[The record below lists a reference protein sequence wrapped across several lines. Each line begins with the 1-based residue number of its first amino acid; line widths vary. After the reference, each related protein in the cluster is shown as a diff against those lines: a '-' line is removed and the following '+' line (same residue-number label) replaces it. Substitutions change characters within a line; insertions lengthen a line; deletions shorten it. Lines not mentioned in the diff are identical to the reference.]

1 MYIEQLLKERD
12 MERLAVTRAATQ
24 AEEAER
30 QVDMLKQELRQVNS
44 LFLIF
49 SYFCVTFIPSAIIY
63 IAVYT
68 SLNQHNLFT
77 INSF

>member
-44 LFLIF
+44 LFFNLQLLL
-49 SYFCVTFIPSAIIY
+49 SYIY
-63 IAVYT
+63 SQGHYLYC
-68 SLNQHNLFT
+68 SLYFAKST
-77 INSF
+77 

>member
-1 MYIEQLLKERD
+1 

-49 SYFCVTFIPSAIIY
+49 SYFCLTFIPSAIIC

-68 SLNQHNLFT
+68 SLNQHNIFT
-77 INSF
+77 IINSFEPFLERNCGH

>member
-44 LFLIF
+44 LFF
-49 SYFCVTFIPSAIIY
+49 
-63 IAVYT
+63 
-68 SLNQHNLFT
+68 NL
-77 INSF
+77 

>member
-30 QVDMLKQELRQVNS
+30 QVDMLKQELRQVKS
-44 LFLIF
+44 LFFNLQLLL
-49 SYFCVTFIPSAIIY
+49 SYIY
-63 IAVYT
+63 FQGHYLYC
-68 SLNQHNLFT
+68 SLYFAKSIQS
-77 INSF
+77 IYY

>member
-49 SYFCVTFIPSAIIY
+49 SYFCLNIY
-63 IAVYT
+63 SQPHYLYC
-68 SLNQHNLFT
+68 SLYFAKST
-77 INSF
+77 

>member
-44 LFLIF
+44 LFFNLQLLL
-49 SYFCVTFIPSAIIY
+49 SYIYLYFIIIY

-68 SLNQHNLFT
+68 SLN
-77 INSF
+77 